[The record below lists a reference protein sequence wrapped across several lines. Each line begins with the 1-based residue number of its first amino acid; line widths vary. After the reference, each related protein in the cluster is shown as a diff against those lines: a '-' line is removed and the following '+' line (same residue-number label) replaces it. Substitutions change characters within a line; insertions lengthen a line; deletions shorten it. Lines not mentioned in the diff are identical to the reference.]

1 MGTWG
6 NGILQDDIADDMRIA
21 FRDACAKW
29 LSIKDATQRVLDQ
42 FRWRLDRLDDED
54 DGCRTILA
62 LAALQ
67 LQAGILTQDIRQRAI
82 EAAASECA
90 IGLWESSSE
99 AEEEFIAAR
108 RGILSQFKT
117 ILERGCCTREEWEQ
131 VCYPKEFSLW

>member
-6 NGILQDDIADDMRIA
+6 NGILQDDGADDVRVA
-21 FRDACAKW
+21 FEDARAKW
-29 LSIKDATQRVLDQ
+29 LSIKDATQRVLNI
-42 FRWRLDRLDDED
+42 FRRELDDED
-54 DGCRTILA
+54 DGCRVILA

-67 LQAGILTQDIRQRAI
+67 LQAGILTSDIRQRAI

-90 IGLWESSSE
+90 IGLWESSPE

-117 ILERGCCTREEWEQ
+117 ILERGFCTHEEWEQ
-131 VCYPKEFSLW
+131 VCYPKAFSLW